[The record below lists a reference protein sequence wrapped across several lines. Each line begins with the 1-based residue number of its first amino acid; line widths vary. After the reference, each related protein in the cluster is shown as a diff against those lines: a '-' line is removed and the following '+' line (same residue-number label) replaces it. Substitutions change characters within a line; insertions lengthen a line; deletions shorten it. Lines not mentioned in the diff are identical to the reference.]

1 MKNFSRINFKRII
14 PGFISLVIVSG
25 MALAT
30 FATNLDLEAFVKL
43 DDYISVYTELDFL
56 VDDID
61 EELERLYK
69 FTCSN
74 VKTFGG
80 TGAAYGSTND
90 AGAILF
96 TYRNG
101 TQTYNWYSDPIANF
115 SEEGYLLFNAHAAI
129 NRYAGHGKTDKWTMK
144 LPARLIKWN
153 TGIEPAPTCMLRVDI
168 SQTWPSTT
176 SQNTVES
183 QSNIE
188 ITMGPFTKFPRFTTA
203 GAGKAQALI
212 CAFDRI
218 ISIGGST
225 SSAGQLKFAYNQE
238 AEPTSWST
246 DGAGAFNL
254 GTRVVKGDTV
264 NSLSEKVKATDLE
277 NDPYS
282 KTSGRMEQTLSF
294 STVPTVDFSQ
304 YTNFWIKLQYP
315 YGSGGRS
322 YARES
327 SFDNFTL
334 TTWNHDN

>member
-1 MKNFSRINFKRII
+1 MKKLIS
-14 PGFISLVIVSG
+14 GTISLVIIAG

-43 DDYISVYTELDFL
+43 DDYISVYAELDFL

-80 TGAAYGSTND
+80 TGAAYGATND
-90 AGAILF
+90 AGAVLF
-96 TYRNG
+96 AYRNQ

-115 SEEGYLLFNAHAAI
+115 SDKGYLLFNSHGAI
-129 NRYAGHGKTDKWTMK
+129 NRYWDHNKVDRWTMK

-153 TGIEPAPTCMLRVDI
+153 AGIEPAPTCMLRVDI
-168 SQTWPSTT
+168 LQSWPGSIDP
-176 SQNTVES
+176 NHVEARAII
-183 QSNIE
+183 Q

-203 GAGKAQALI
+203 GTGKAQALI

-218 ISIGGST
+218 ISIGSST

-238 AEPTSWST
+238 TEPTVWST

-254 GTRVVKGDTV
+254 GTRVVKGDVTY
-264 NSLSEKVKATDLE
+264 SLSEKVKAADLE

-304 YTNFWIKLQYP
+304 YTNLWISLL
-315 YGSGGRS
+315 YGYHDGGLS
-322 YARES
+322 FVRES